1 MCVCVNVFAFLN
13 EAFSSKTGWR
23 SHLTKTFGD
32 KSYREM
38 GNAWFFYCL
47 VYKAIL
53 QLLVLLAKLELIE
66 GLV

>member
-32 KSYREM
+32 KRGGEGGVGENGKCLIFLLSCVQSYTST
-38 GNAWFFYCL
+38 
-47 VYKAIL
+47 ISS
-53 QLLVLLAKLELIE
+53 IS
-66 GLV
+66 